1 MSGIAPRYEVTVEG
15 QDVSK
20 DISADALSVAFEDHA
35 TDADMAT
42 LVLANPG
49 NRWTDAT
56 LFEQGN
62 ILELAIGYGHA
73 LTPVFK
79 GPITRLEP
87 TFPED
92 GVPTLTLRAYDLSHP
107 MRRDEEPNTP
117 GRSGKKA
124 TTWQEITDSDLAKQI
139 SRKHGIPELD
149 IEETK
154 LVIPYVAQGNET
166 DWAFLKRRAERIGFE
181 VFVERDTFHF
191 HAPRDSLAR
200 IPGQLE
206 YRRNLRSFEVRLS
219 IEQQV
224 TKVVVKG
231 WDAENKEPIVAIA
244 SGKDTVR
251 TVLGKKAASD
261 FVKADFGEGAKI
273 LHDLVPRTLK
283 EAEELA
289 RAYLKRSEYALLQ
302 GSGSVVGDPGLRAK
316 TLVKIA
322 GVGERYSGTYYVTK
336 VTHSIGDGGY
346 TSEFECQ
353 RNAVS

>member
-15 QDVSK
+15 RDVTE
-20 DISADALSVAFEDHA
+20 DISADALSVSFEDHA

-42 LVLANPG
+42 LSLANPD
-49 NRWTDAT
+49 NRWTDSP

-62 ILELAIGYGHA
+62 VLELAIGYGTA

-79 GPITRLEP
+79 GPITRPEP
-87 TFPED
+87 SFPED
-92 GVPTLTLRAYDLSHP
+92 GVPTLSLRAYDLSHP
-107 MRRDEEPNTP
+107 MRRDEE
-117 GRSGKKA
+117 KKA
-124 TTWQEITDSDLAKQI
+124 TTWQEIKDSDLARQMAQ
-139 SRKHGIPELD
+139 KHGIPELD
-149 IEETK
+149 IEETT

-191 HAPRDSLAR
+191 HAPRDSLAQ
-200 IPGQLE
+200 IPGALE
-206 YRRNLRSFEVRLS
+206 YRKNLRSFEARLS
-219 IEQQV
+219 VEKQV

-244 SGKDTVR
+244 TGEDTVR
-251 TVLGKKAASD
+251 TVLGEKAASD
-261 FVKADFGEGAKI
+261 FVKEDFGEGAKI
-273 LHDLVPRTLK
+273 LHDLVPRTVK

-289 RAYLKRSEYALLQ
+289 RAYLKRSEYTLLQ
-302 GSGSVVGDPGLRAK
+302 GSGSVVGDPALKAK
-316 TLVKIA
+316 TLVEIA
-322 GVGERYSGTYYVTK
+322 GVGTRYSGTYYVTK
-336 VTHSIGDGGY
+336 VTHSIGDGY

>member
-1 MSGIAPRYEVTVEG
+1 MSGIAPRYEVSVG
-15 QDVSK
+15 GRDVTQ
-20 DISADALSVAFEDHA
+20 DISADVLSVSYEDHA

-42 LVLANPG
+42 LSLANPG
-49 NRWTDAT
+49 NRWTDAA

-79 GPITRLEP
+79 GPITRPEP
-87 TFPED
+87 SFPED

-139 SRKHGIPELD
+139 AQKHGIPELD

-181 VFVERDTFHF
+181 VFVERDAFHF
-191 HAPRDSLAR
+191 HAPRDSLAQ
-200 IPGQLE
+200 IPCALE
-206 YRRNLRSFEVRLS
+206 YRKNLRSFEVRLS
-219 IEQQV
+219 IEKQV
-224 TKVVVKG
+224 TKVIVKG

-244 SGKDTVR
+244 SGEDTVR
-251 TVLGKKAASD
+251 SVLGLQAASD
-261 FVKADFGEGAKI
+261 FVKEDFGEGAKL
-273 LHDLVPRTLK
+273 LHDLVPRTVK

-289 RAYLKRSEYALLQ
+289 RAYLKRSKYTLLQ
-302 GSGSVVGDPGLRAK
+302 GSGSVVGDPALKAK
-316 TLVKIA
+316 TLVEIA
-322 GVGERYSGTYYVTK
+322 GVGTRYSGSYYVTK

-346 TSEFECQ
+346 TSEFECS

>member
-1 MSGIAPRYEVTVEG
+1 MSGIAPRFQITVEG
-15 QDVSK
+15 RDVTA
-20 DISADALSVAFEDHA
+20 DISSDTLSVAFEDHA

-62 ILELAIGYGHA
+62 IVELAIGYGHA

-79 GPITRLEP
+79 GPITRPEP

-107 MRRDEEPNTP
+107 MRRDEE
-117 GRSGKKA
+117 KKA

-139 SRKHGIPELD
+139 ARKHGIPELD

-166 DWAFLKRRAERIGFE
+166 DWAFLKRRTERIGFE

-191 HAPRDSLAR
+191 HAPRDSLAQ
-200 IPGQLE
+200 IPGALE
-206 YRRNLRSFEVRLS
+206 YRKNLRSFDVRLS
-219 IEQQV
+219 VESQV
-224 TKVVVKG
+224 TKVIVKG

-244 SGKDTVR
+244 SGEDTVR

-261 FVKADFGEGAKI
+261 FVKEDFGEGAKI
-273 LHDLVPRTLK
+273 LHDLVPRTVK

-289 RAYLKRSEYALLQ
+289 RAYLKRSEYTLLQ
-302 GSGSVVGDPGLRAK
+302 GSGSVVGDPALKAK
-316 TLVKIA
+316 TLVEIA
-322 GVGERYSGTYYVTK
+322 GVGTRYSGSYYVTK
-336 VTHSIGDGGY
+336 VSHSIGDSGY
-346 TSEFECQ
+346 TTEFECS

>member
-1 MSGIAPRYEVTVEG
+1 MSGIAPRYEVAVEG

-20 DISADALSVAFEDHA
+20 DISADALSVSFEDHA

-79 GPITRLEP
+79 GPITRPEP

-107 MRRDEEPNTP
+107 MRRDEE
-117 GRSGKKA
+117 KKA

-191 HAPRDSLAR
+191 HAPRDSLTQ
-200 IPGQLE
+200 IPGALE
-206 YRRNLRSFEVRLS
+206 YRKNLRSFEVRLS
-219 IEQQV
+219 IEKQV

-244 SGKDTVR
+244 SGEDTVR
-251 TVLGKKAASD
+251 SVLGKKAASD

-273 LHDLVPRTLK
+273 LHDLVPRTMK

-289 RAYLKRSEYALLQ
+289 RAYLKRSEYTLLQ
-302 GSGSVVGDPGLRAK
+302 GSGSVVGDPVLKAK
-316 TLVKIA
+316 TLVEIA
-322 GVGERYSGTYYVTK
+322 GVGTRYSGSFYVTK
-336 VTHSIGDGGY
+336 VSHSIGDGGY
-346 TSEFECQ
+346 TSEFECS

>member
-15 QDVSK
+15 RDVTE
-20 DISADALSVAFEDHA
+20 DISADALSVSFEDHA

-42 LVLANPG
+42 LSQANPD
-49 NRWTDAT
+49 NRWTDSP

-62 ILELAIGYGHA
+62 ILELAIGYGPA

-79 GPITRLEP
+79 GPITRPEP
-87 TFPED
+87 SFPED
-92 GVPTLTLRAYDLSHP
+92 GVPTLSLRAYDLSHP
-107 MRRDEEPNTP
+107 MRRDEE
-117 GRSGKKA
+117 KKA

-139 SRKHGIPELD
+139 AQKHGIPELD
-149 IEETK
+149 IEETT

-191 HAPRDSLAR
+191 HAPRDSLAQ
-200 IPGQLE
+200 IPGALE
-206 YRRNLRSFEVRLS
+206 YRKNLRSFEVRLS
-219 IEQQV
+219 VEKQV

-244 SGKDTVR
+244 TGEDTVR
-251 TVLGKKAASD
+251 SVLGEKAASD
-261 FVKADFGEGAKI
+261 FVKEDFGEGAKI
-273 LHDLVPRTLK
+273 LHDLVPRTVK

-289 RAYLKRSEYALLQ
+289 RAYLKRSEYTLLQ
-302 GSGSVVGDPGLRAK
+302 GSGSVVGDPALKAK
-316 TLVKIA
+316 TLVEIG
-322 GVGERYSGTYYVTK
+322 GVGTRYSGTYYVTK